1 MICRSFRHAGIFFL
15 ALSLLAQPAAAQGR
29 VLEPPVSEK
38 EREKELEAA
47 QEEKIFKRDGEL
59 MADANSPRRRRMGG
73 DINPA
78 TIPNPWILVPDTY
91 QVGSR
96 SFHLFLLGY
105 IKLDGLHDFQANGLG
120 PGFPT
125 HFLSS
130 QIPPR
135 GSPAAA
141 KKGRSGF
148 TVNSSRLQ
156 IAGSTPTDLGKVQI
170 LFDFNFD
177 ANLSGRPAFLVRQ
190 FYLDVGQLRF
200 GKAWTTFINVDAIP
214 ETLDYEG
221 ANSLPEVRQ
230 GLIRWTQP
238 LGIGRLASIPLVKD
252 LSLVF
257 AAEQAD
263 SQLTLAPGIQPR
275 NRFPDFMMNLEWQRG
290 NSSVWLAGLYRRL
303 EASGRDLEVAGNA
316 WGIQLTGNLEF
327 DPAPYFQFGFIYG
340 VGVSSY
346 VQDTSYLDLDGMVTA
361 SGQLKLF
368 PIMAAW
374 VGVQHWWRSDLRS
387 TVSYGYV
394 RVSDDALRATPGDPD
409 GIYKTSNYVSANLI
423 YSPIAPLDIGIEYLF
438 GNRINNNG
446 SSGYDNRVQVSLI
459 LHFGSGPQARSGS
472 SLIDRLLGRE

>member
-1 MICRSFRHAGIFFL
+1 M
-15 ALSLLAQPAAAQGR
+15 QPVAAQGR
-29 VLEPPVSEK
+29 TVEPSAAEK
-38 EREKELEAA
+38 EPEKELEAA
-47 QEEKIFKRDGEL
+47 QEEKIFKRDGAL
-59 MADANSPRRRRMGG
+59 MADAKSPRRRRMGG
-73 DINPA
+73 DINPV

-96 SFHLFLLGY
+96 PFHLFLLGY

-303 EASGRDLEVAGNA
+303 EASGRNLEVAGNA

-346 VQDTSYLDLDGMVTA
+346 VQDTSYLRSRRHGDCVRPTKTLPHHGGVGGSA
-361 SGQLKLF
+361 ALVAKAICARRF
-368 PIMAAW
+368 PT
-374 VGVQHWWRSDLRS
+374 G
-387 TVSYGYV
+387 T
-394 RVSDDALRATPGDPD
+394 
-409 GIYKTSNYVSANLI
+409 
-423 YSPIAPLDIGIEYLF
+423 
-438 GNRINNNG
+438 
-446 SSGYDNRVQVSLI
+446 
-459 LHFGSGPQARSGS
+459 FGSPTTHYRRPPAIPMASTRHRTTSRRTSSTRRLHRSISGS
-472 SLIDRLLGRE
+472 STSSGTGSTMTGRAVTTTASR